1 MSGWRGVSLWMDQLG
16 EAIEPRPALHSNL
29 QADVAIIG
37 AGYTGL
43 WTAYYLKR
51 KAPHLNI
58 VVLEA
63 QVAGF
68 GASGRNGGWLMGNL
82 LGEDRL
88 LGPLPA
94 AERQAGYELLHGIPD
109 EVARVCAAEG
119 IDCELR
125 KGGVLYCAARYPEQE
140 RRLRAQLD
148 GYREEGLGE
157 ADYQWLSPQ
166 ALREQ
171 LNVAQA
177 YGGIYSPHCATIQ
190 PAKLVRGLA
199 QVVERMG
206 VALYEQTPVLR
217 WQPGEVVTAHG
228 RVSAAWV
235 VPAVEGYSSLLPPLN
250 KHHVAAQSL
259 IVATEPLPA
268 DVWAQIGLARG
279 QAFSESSRQVTY
291 GQRSR
296 DDRLVFGARG
306 GYRFGGRLRSDFNLS
321 LAERELRQQLFS
333 ELFPML
339 RNVRLTHA
347 WGGNLGVARRFHPHM
362 LADRRQQVA
371 LAGGYGGEGVGASNL
386 GGRTLADLILGQNT
400 ELTRQP
406 WVLGDRPVASLPR
419 WEPEPLR
426 WLGYNAIIQ
435 SFVFEDRVLANP
447 HAPRWRRAMAE
458 ALAGRMESL
467 MQSKEPFA

>member
-1 MSGWRGVSLWMDQLG
+1 MAGWAGVSLWMEQLG
-16 EAIEPRPALHSNL
+16 EALTPRPALREDL
-29 QADVAIIG
+29 DADVVIIG
-37 AGYTGL
+37 AGYSGL
-43 WTAYYLKR
+43 WTAYYLKQQ
-51 KAPHLNI
+51 APHLNVVI
-58 VVLEA
+58 VEA
-63 QVAGF
+63 QIAGF

-88 LGPLPA
+88 LGPLSA
-94 AERQAGYELLHGIPD
+94 AQRQAGYDLLHGIPD
-109 EVARVCAAEG
+109 EVARVCQVEG
-119 IDCELR
+119 IDCGLR

-140 RRLRAQLD
+140 RRLREQLEAARAQ
-148 GYREEGLGE
+148 GLGE
-157 ADYQWLSPQ
+157 EDYRWLSPQ

-177 YGGIYSPHCATIQ
+177 YGALYSPHCATIQ
-190 PAKLVRGLA
+190 PARLVRGLA
-199 QVVERMG
+199 EAVERLG
-206 VALYEQTPVLR
+206 VRIFEQSTVLD
-217 WQPGEVVTAHG
+217 WKPGQVRTELG
-228 RVSAAWV
+228 RVKAAWV
-235 VPAVEGYSSLLPPLN
+235 VPAVEGYASALPPLN
-250 KHHVAAQSL
+250 KYQVAAQSL

-268 DVWAQIGLARG
+268 DVWAEIGLSRG
-279 QAFSESSRQVTY
+279 QAFSENSRQVTY

-306 GYRFGGRLRSDFNLS
+306 GYRFGGRLRSDFNLTQT
-321 LAERELRQQLFS
+321 ERELRRHLFG

-362 LADRRQQVA
+362 LADRSQQVA

-386 GGRTLADLILGQNT
+386 GGRTVAALILGRDN

-406 WVLGDRPVASLPR
+406 WVLGDRPLTALPR

-435 SFVFEDRVLANP
+435 SFVHEDEVLANL
-447 HAPRWRRAMAE
+447 HAPRWRRQMAE
-458 ALAGRMESL
+458 GLAGCMERL
-467 MQSKEPFA
+467 MKSKEPFA